1 MKNKKKLLSL
11 LLVFV
16 MALTMFQ
23 GFAAKAESSI
33 TVTLRVEQDEATLVP
48 PVQVTLT
55 DADKKDYGI
64 GLETETLTPLHALAK
79 YLTEKKGATDDT
91 MRNYI
96 KASQSQ
102 YGLYVEGINT
112 DGTSDGSPSA
122 GTQDGTSW
130 MYAVNNTS
138 PNVGMGSYEL
148 KASDSITLYGIW
160 GGGDWPNNVETNYTY
175 FDKNEYTVKKNTALS
190 LSLKGLGY
198 DADYNSIV
206 KEMKDAS
213 VIAASYTDET
223 STATEKNAT
232 VSAKTDDTGTASLT
246 FQTAG
251 KYVLSAYRKAA
262 DGIHYDISRPYAIVT
277 VTDDDTPT
285 ATPTST
291 PTSVPTAT
299 PTSTPSNVPTATPAA
314 TQSPAPSAT
323 PSEAVAPP
331 VSAKAP
337 AKPTSVKAVV
347 KKSTK
352 KKKTV
357 TLTWKKVKSA
367 SGYRVTISTKKNKGF
382 KKLADVKKTKLTFKK
397 KKGTYYVKVKAYIDS
412 GNKRIYS
419 KASKTLKIKVK

>member
-11 LLVFV
+11 LLVFI

-148 KASDSITLYGIW
+148 KTSDSITLYGIW

-223 STATEKNAT
+223 STATEKIAT

-277 VTDDDTPT
+277 VTDDT
-285 ATPTST
+285 
-291 PTSVPTAT
+291 PTAT

-314 TQSPAPSAT
+314 PQSPTPSAT

-397 KKGTYYVKVKAYIDS
+397 KKGTYYVKVKAYIAS

>member
-11 LLVFV
+11 LLVFI

-64 GLETETLTPLHALAK
+64 GLDTETLTPLHALAK
-79 YLTEKKGATDDT
+79 YLTEQKGATDET
-91 MRNYI
+91 MKNYI

-138 PNVGMGSYEL
+138 PSVGMGSYEL
-148 KASDSITLYGIW
+148 KTSDSITLYGIW

-175 FDKNEYTVKKNTALS
+175 FDQNEYTVKKNTALS

-198 DADYNSIV
+198 DADYNSVI

-213 VIAASYTDET
+213 VIATAYTDET

-277 VTDDDTPT
+277 VTDDT
-285 ATPTST
+285 
-291 PTSVPTAT
+291 
-299 PTSTPSNVPTATPAA
+299 PTATPAA

-331 VSAKAP
+331 VSVKAP

-367 SGYRVTISTKKNKGF
+367 NGYRVTISKKKNKGF
-382 KKLADVKKTKLTFKK
+382 EKLADVKKTKLTFKK
-397 KKGTYYVKVKAYIDS
+397 IKGTYYVKVKAYIKS
-412 GNKRIYS
+412 GSKRIYG
-419 KASKTLKIKVK
+419 KTSKTLKMKVK

>member
-16 MALTMFQ
+16 MALTMIQ

-96 KASQSQ
+96 KASQFQ

-148 KASDSITLYGIW
+148 KTSDSITLYGIW
-160 GGGDWPNNVETNYTY
+160 GGGDRPNNVETNYTY

-190 LSLKGLGY
+190 LDLKGLGY

-277 VTDDDTPT
+277 VTDDTPT

-299 PTSTPSNVPTATPAA
+299 PAS
-314 TQSPAPSAT
+314 TQSPAPSAP

-331 VSAKAP
+331 VSVKVP
-337 AKPTSVKAVV
+337 TKPTSVKAVV

-352 KKKTV
+352 KKKAV

-367 SGYRVTISTKKNKGF
+367 SGYCVSISTKKNKGF

-397 KKGTYYVKVKAYIDS
+397 KKGTYYVNVKAYIKS
-412 GNKRIYS
+412 GSKRIYS

>member
-11 LLVFV
+11 LLVFI

-64 GLETETLTPLHALAK
+64 GLGTETLTPLHALAK
-79 YLTEKKGATDDT
+79 YLTEQKGATDET
-91 MRNYI
+91 MKNYI

-138 PNVGMGSYEL
+138 PSVGMGSYEL
-148 KASDSITLYGIW
+148 KTSDSITLYGIW

-175 FDKNEYTVKKNTALS
+175 FDQNEYTVKKNTALS

-198 DADYNSIV
+198 DADYNSVI

-213 VIAASYTDET
+213 VIATAYTDET

-262 DGIHYDISRPYAIVT
+262 DDIHYDISRPYAIVT
-277 VTDDDTPT
+277 VTDDT
-285 ATPTST
+285 
-291 PTSVPTAT
+291 
-299 PTSTPSNVPTATPAA
+299 PTATPAA
-314 TQSPAPSAT
+314 THSPAPSAT

-331 VSAKAP
+331 VSVKAP

-367 SGYRVTISTKKNKGF
+367 NGYRVTISKKKNKGF
-382 KKLADVKKTKLTFKK
+382 EKLADVKKTKLTFKK
-397 KKGTYYVKVKAYIDS
+397 IKGTYYVKVKAYIKS
-412 GNKRIYS
+412 GSKRIYG
-419 KASKTLKIKVK
+419 KTSKTLKIKVK

>member
-11 LLVFV
+11 LLVFF

-64 GLETETLTPLHALAK
+64 GLGTETLTPLHALAK
-79 YLTEKKGATDDT
+79 YLTEQKGATDET
-91 MRNYI
+91 MKNYI

-138 PNVGMGSYEL
+138 PSVGMGSYEL
-148 KASDSITLYGIW
+148 KTSDSITLYGIW

-175 FDKNEYTVKKNTALS
+175 FDQNEYTVKKNTALS

-198 DADYNSIV
+198 DADYNSVI

-213 VIAASYTDET
+213 VIATAYTDET

-232 VSAKTDDTGTASLT
+232 ISAKTDDTGTASLT

-251 KYVLSAYRKAA
+251 KYVLSA
-262 DGIHYDISRPYAIVT
+262 
-277 VTDDDTPT
+277 
-285 ATPTST
+285 
-291 PTSVPTAT
+291 
-299 PTSTPSNVPTATPAA
+299 
-314 TQSPAPSAT
+314 
-323 PSEAVAPP
+323 
-331 VSAKAP
+331 
-337 AKPTSVKAVV
+337 
-347 KKSTK
+347 
-352 KKKTV
+352 
-357 TLTWKKVKSA
+357 
-367 SGYRVTISTKKNKGF
+367 
-382 KKLADVKKTKLTFKK
+382 
-397 KKGTYYVKVKAYIDS
+397 
-412 GNKRIYS
+412 
-419 KASKTLKIKVK
+419 

>member
-11 LLVFV
+11 LLVFI

-148 KASDSITLYGIW
+148 KTSDSITLYGIW

-175 FDKNEYTVKKNTALS
+175 FDQNKYTVKKNTSLS
-190 LSLKGLGY
+190 LGLKGLGY

-277 VTDDDTPT
+277 VTDDT
-285 ATPTST
+285 
-291 PTSVPTAT
+291 PTAT

-357 TLTWKKVKSA
+357 TLTWKKIKSA
-367 SGYRVTISTKKNKGF
+367 SGYRVTISTKTNKGF

-397 KKGTYYVKVKAYIDS
+397 KKGTYYVKVKAYIAS

>member
-11 LLVFV
+11 LLVFI

-148 KASDSITLYGIW
+148 KTSDSITLYGIW

-175 FDKNEYTVKKNTALS
+175 FDQNKYTVKKNTSLS
-190 LSLKGLGY
+190 LGLKGLGY
-198 DADYNSIV
+198 DEDYNSIV

-277 VTDDDTPT
+277 VTDDT
-285 ATPTST
+285 
-291 PTSVPTAT
+291 PTAT

-357 TLTWKKVKSA
+357 TLTWKKIKSA
-367 SGYRVTISTKKNKGF
+367 SGYRVTISTKTNKGF

-397 KKGTYYVKVKAYIDS
+397 KKGTYYVKVKAYIAS

>member
-16 MALTMFQ
+16 MALTMIQ

-79 YLTEKKGATDDT
+79 YLTEKKGATDET

-148 KASDSITLYGIW
+148 KTSDSITLYGIW

-175 FDKNEYTVKKNTALS
+175 FDQNKYTVKKNTSLS
-190 LSLKGLGY
+190 LGLKGLGY
-198 DADYNSIV
+198 DEDYNSVI

-213 VIAASYTDET
+213 VIATAYTDET

-277 VTDDDTPT
+277 VTDDTPT

-299 PTSTPSNVPTATPAA
+299 PTSTP
-314 TQSPAPSAT
+314 
-323 PSEAVAPP
+323 
-331 VSAKAP
+331 
-337 AKPTSVKAVV
+337 
-347 KKSTK
+347 
-352 KKKTV
+352 
-357 TLTWKKVKSA
+357 
-367 SGYRVTISTKKNKGF
+367 
-382 KKLADVKKTKLTFKK
+382 
-397 KKGTYYVKVKAYIDS
+397 
-412 GNKRIYS
+412 
-419 KASKTLKIKVK
+419 